1 MPLAALP
8 GVAGR
13 GTVVVMAAASQAR
26 FSGPL
31 KYPLSARTCSSS
43 HPSASLAAIAIGLIC
58 SRSKP
63 WFVTSCATH
72 DVRLGVDGALAC
84 KLRIEAAEA
93 NLRSLQAEK
102 MAAIGHL
109 AGGVAHDFNNNL
121 TAVLGHLEVL
131 TLVAPPK
138 SAAPRSTKPRS
149 RPDSRPGWSSN
160 SGPSPAKIA
169 WLWPCS
175 TVQRFSMGSWR

>member
-1 MPLAALP
+1 MQFFAPKRLFGGNRHRAHLLKVEAL
-8 GVAGR
+8 VR
-13 GTVVVMAAASQAR
+13 DVMR
-26 FSGPL
+26 DD
-31 KYPLSARTCSSS
+31 
-43 HPSASLAAIAIGLIC
+43 
-58 SRSKP
+58 
-63 WFVTSCATH
+63 